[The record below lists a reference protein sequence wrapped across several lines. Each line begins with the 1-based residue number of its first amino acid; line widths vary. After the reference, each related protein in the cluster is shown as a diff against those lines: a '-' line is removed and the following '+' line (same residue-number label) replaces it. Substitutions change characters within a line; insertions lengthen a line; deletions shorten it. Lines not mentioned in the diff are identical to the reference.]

1 MGILQQWEFLICL
14 QGTVDF
20 IVEMQA
26 TLAIIEIG
34 LQGPAGKYNELLR
47 LEKILEKTVFTD
59 QWTCRKGSLPL
70 LSIRLCFVFK
80 DVNLWYTHRKQTR
93 PWLATGI

>member
-1 MGILQQWEFLICL
+1 
-14 QGTVDF
+14 
-20 IVEMQA
+20 
-26 TLAIIEIG
+26 
-34 LQGPAGKYNELLR
+34 
-47 LEKILEKTVFTD
+47 VFTD